1 MKFNARVHRG
11 SKMVEHE
18 VELAASEAANG
29 VRRFRIGSRTA
40 EAHSEEIT
48 TGVYSLLLNGRSY
61 EAFVSK
67 RPGDAPGL
75 AGPNVIVVGLR
86 RYLVEL
92 HDPRRWR
99 RTGSSLE
106 AEGPQEIVAPMPGKI
121 VKVLV
126 TEGQQVERN
135 QGLLVIE
142 AMKMQNEL
150 RAPRAGRIERIYVE
164 EGRGVESAARLLRL
178 V

>member
-1 MKFNARVHRG
+1 MKFQARLHRG
-11 SKMVEHE
+11 SKTQEHE
-18 VELAASEAANG
+18 VELLAHETVYGA
-29 VRRFRIGSRTA
+29 RRFRVGSQTT
-40 EAHSEEIT
+40 EAYCEEMT
-48 TGVYSLLLNGRSY
+48 PGVYSFLLNGKSY

-75 AGPNVIVVGLR
+75 SSPYLIVVGLR

-92 HDPRRWR
+92 RDPRRWR

-126 TEGQQVERN
+126 TEGQEVSRD

-150 RAPRAGRIERIYVE
+150 RAPRAGRIDRVYTR
-164 EGRGVESAARLLRL
+164 EGRGVEAGARMVRL